1 MKTTN
6 MEALFRQAG
15 ITYNGDDIEQGLRMI
30 TDRRDKAL
38 VRLGRLASCGA
49 GYKVAESPA
58 EISNAQTAAAMMKPF
73 FAGMVT
79 EEIFCCYVDKKNRPL
94 RVESVSKGEGPAGAA
109 LDLRRL
115 LAAALA
121 TSASG
126 AILAHNHPSGS
137 LTASEQDI
145 ATTKTLAGFLREI
158 GVELVDHI
166 IVTETSYSSI
176 LMRR

>member
-15 ITYNGDDIEQGLRMI
+15 ITYKGDNIEEGLRLV
-30 TDRRDKAL
+30 TDTRDKAL
-38 VRLGRLASCGA
+38 VRLGRLASCWA
-49 GYKVAESPA
+49 DFAVRESPEA
-58 EISNAQTAAAMMKPF
+58 VTSPTLALDILKPF
-73 FAGMVT
+73 FAGAVG
-79 EEIFCCYVDKKNRPL
+79 EEIYCCFLDNKSCPL
-94 RVESVSKGEGPAGAA
+94 RIEHVSKGAGPAGAA

-115 LAAALA
+115 LSAALA

-126 AILAHNHPSGS
+126 LILAHNHPSGS

-145 ATTKTLAGFLREI
+145 SMTKTLTGFLREI

-166 IVTETSYSSI
+166 IVTETGYTSI
-176 LMRR
+176 LR